1 MSNQSAPQFIEDD
14 FGGIMAPN
22 APPMPELD
30 PKRVEQRRKLFVPSF
45 DLYLLVVVAALC
57 AFGLLMVYSASIDAS
72 FLATEDQT
80 TTYFFGRQLR
90 NFGVG
95 LVIMYVLARL
105 DYRIWRRLSVPMM
118 IAIMF
123 SLVIVLQFG
132 DRRLEAQRALF
143 RGSFQP
149 GEAAKLVIVIYMA
162 AWLSSKKEK
171 IRNITYGLL
180 PFSIMVGVVTFL
192 VVLQPDLSTAA
203 SIVLTALTMFF
214 LAGASWTQIGLLA
227 GGAAF
232 SVWTIATQLPY
243 AQSRI
248 DSHLKA
254 INDLSQANDHV
265 QAAIVAFINGGL
277 FGVGLGEGRQKFG
290 ALPFPHTDSVFAVIG
305 EELGLFGTFLVIAL
319 YIMMVYRGF
328 KVANDARDSFGSLLA
343 AGIILWLVYD
353 ALLNIAVMTAVIP
366 PTGVPLPFIS
376 FGGSSLVAAMAGI
389 GLVLSV
395 SRVSSKPLPPERQQ
409 LRKFTDA
416 EKDETHDKPIL
427 RRLEKKPAQTHQSS
441 QDEHVIRQAQEERR
455 QMRREAIRQARED
468 RHERP
473 HPNTESGGLPDIDNL
488 LDTPD
493 MANRSHNDTRYNA
506 PSSPKQDDP
515 PEDPEDTPPDDGPT
529 PPDGGDNGSN
539 SDLGGGNGRR
549 RISRISCG

>member
-1 MSNQSAPQFIEDD
+1 MDDVFTTMANQSIPQFMDD
-14 FGGIMAPN
+14 DYGGIIAPN
-22 APPMPELD
+22 APPLPELD
-30 PKRVEQRRKLFVPSF
+30 AKRVEQRRRLFVPNF

-72 FLATEDQT
+72 FLATDDTT
-80 TTYFFGRQLR
+80 TTYFFSRQVR

-95 LVIMYVLARL
+95 LVIMYILARL
-105 DYRIWRRLSVPMM
+105 DYRIWRRLSVPLM

-123 SLVIVLQFG
+123 SLVVVLQFG

-149 GEAAKLVIVIYMA
+149 GEAAKLIIVIYMA
-162 AWLSSKKEK
+162 AWLSSKKDK
-171 IRNITYGLL
+171 IRNITYGLI

-243 AQSRI
+243 AQTRI
-248 DSHLKA
+248 QGHLNA

-265 QAAIVAFINGGL
+265 QAAVVSFINGGL

-305 EELGLFGTFLVIAL
+305 EELGLFGCFVVIAL
-319 YIMMVYRGF
+319 YVMMVYRGF
-328 KVANDARDSFGSLLA
+328 KVANDARDAFGALLA
-343 AGIILWLVYD
+343 AGITLWLVYD

-376 FGGSSLVAAMAGI
+376 FGGSGLVAAMAGI

-395 SRVSSKPLPPERQQ
+395 SRVSSKPLPPERRQ
-409 LRKFTDA
+409 LRKMSNHEQDNDSSANKVT
-416 EKDETHDKPIL
+416 L
-427 RRLEKKPAQTHQSS
+427 RRLEKKSDQTHKST
-441 QDEHVIRQAQEERR
+441 QDEHAIQQALEERR
-455 QMRREAIRQARED
+455 QKRREALHQGREERQT
-468 RHERP
+468 RP
-473 HPNTESGGLPDIDNL
+473 RSDTPASGLPDIDSLIDN
-488 LDTPD
+488 T
-493 MANRSHNDTRYNA
+493 NV
-506 PSSPKQDDP
+506 SSSQDDEP
-515 PEDPEDTPPDDGPT
+515 PEDYRDAPNDDDPT
-529 PPDGGDNGSN
+529 PPDGGNNGSD